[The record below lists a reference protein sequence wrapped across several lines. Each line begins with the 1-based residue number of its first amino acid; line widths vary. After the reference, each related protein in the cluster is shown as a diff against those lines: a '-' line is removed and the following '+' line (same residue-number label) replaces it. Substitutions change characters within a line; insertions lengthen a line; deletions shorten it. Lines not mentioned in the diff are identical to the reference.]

1 MKHTKHVKT
10 ITYSAIAVAVS
21 IVLLAIA
28 RFAQVVDLTVLLLVA
43 FIICIPFSEQ
53 LYAAGVLAYVIV
65 AVAAPFVT
73 GKYIL
78 SFMFV
83 FLDWTECIGA
93 GWMGENKIQKI
104 FWNTVGSCYSECS
117 ILVSICID

>member
-43 FIICIPFSEQ
+43 VTICIPFCEK
-53 LYAAGVLAYVIV
+53 LYTAGVLSQQLHHSLQASTFCHLCLY
-65 AVAAPFVT
+65 F
-73 GKYIL
+73 G
-78 SFMFV
+78 
-83 FLDWTECIGA
+83 LDR
-93 GWMGENKIQKI
+93 
-104 FWNTVGSCYSECS
+104 VR
-117 ILVSICID
+117 

>member
-43 FIICIPFSEQ
+43 VTICIPFCEK
-53 LYAAGVLAYVIV
+53 LYTAGVLAYVIV
-65 AVAAPFVT
+65 ATAAPFVT
-73 GKYIL
+73 SKYIL
-78 SFMFV
+78 SFMFI
-83 FLDWTECIGA
+83 FWIGPSALVLA
-93 GWMGENKIQKI
+93 GWDLSLIHI
-104 FWNTVGSCYSECS
+104 
-117 ILVSICID
+117 

>member
-43 FIICIPFSEQ
+43 VTICI
-53 LYAAGVLAYVIV
+53 GNVRIIV
-65 AVAAPFVT
+65 
-73 GKYIL
+73 
-78 SFMFV
+78 
-83 FLDWTECIGA
+83 
-93 GWMGENKIQKI
+93 
-104 FWNTVGSCYSECS
+104 
-117 ILVSICID
+117 

>member
-43 FIICIPFSEQ
+43 VIICIPFCNN
-53 LYAAGVLAYVIV
+53 
-65 AVAAPFVT
+65 
-73 GKYIL
+73 
-78 SFMFV
+78 FMP
-83 FLDWTECIGA
+83 LEC
-93 GWMGENKIQKI
+93 
-104 FWNTVGSCYSECS
+104 
-117 ILVSICID
+117 